1 MPNISDRI
9 GSENVIK
16 VLSQTTSVSGK
27 LIYITKYLSNI
38 VIEQGFSFKTFFHLI
53 NPKTDS
59 ELDLTGSS
67 VESKIRKNYGNSTYV
82 SFASSI
88 ILPATSGII
97 SLALTANQTTT
108 LTPGRYVY
116 DVKISYDNSGEN
128 VFKVVEGSAL
138 VRSGVSI

>member
-1 MPNISDRI
+1 MS
-9 GSENVIK
+9 
-16 VLSQTTSVSGK
+16 
-27 LIYITKYLSNI
+27 IYVSNI
-38 VIEQGFSFKTFFHLI
+38 VIEQGFSFKTFFELV

-88 ILPATSGII
+88 IIPATSGII
-97 SLALTANQTTT
+97 SLSLTSNQTTA